1 MFFVGKAI
9 AHTDQGGFTM
19 RQKKRSL
26 ALLVGILGIVI
37 LAAACH
43 KKAVAPPPPPPP
55 PPPAEKPTVNLT
67 AVPSTIQS
75 GQSVTLSWT
84 SENATSLDLQ
94 PGVGAVQSS
103 GSTSVSPT
111 ESTTYTLT
119 ATGPGGT
126 ATSTAR
132 VTVTAAPPPP
142 PPPAPPAAVSEE
154 TLFEQNIKDAFFD
167 FNKSDIRPDAQQAL
181 TADANFLKEHPSIN
195 FTIEGHCD
203 ERGSEEYNLGL
214 GDRRANAAKSFL
226 VNLGVAAS
234 RMTTISYGKDRPF
247 CTEHNEE
254 CWQKNRRAHLVLG
267 NE

>member
-1 MFFVGKAI
+1 
-9 AHTDQGGFTM
+9 M
-19 RQKKRSL
+19 RQQKRTL
-26 ALLVGILGIVI
+26 ALLVGTLGVLM
-37 LAAACH
+37 LAASCH

-55 PPPAEKPTVNLT
+55 APAQAPEKPTVNLT
-67 AVPSTIQS
+67 AVPSTIES

-132 VTVTAAPPPP
+132 VTVSAAPPPP
-142 PPPAPPAAVSEE
+142 PPAPAAVSEQ

-181 TADANFLKEHPSIN
+181 TADADFLKSHPSIN

-203 ERGSEEYNLGL
+203 QRGSEEYNLGL

-226 VNLGVAAS
+226 VNLGVSAS
-234 RMTTISYGKDRPF
+234 RITTISYGKDRPF
-247 CTEHNEE
+247 CTESTEE
-254 CWQKNRRAHLVLG
+254 CWQKNRRAHLVMG
-267 NE
+267 SE

>member
-1 MFFVGKAI
+1 
-9 AHTDQGGFTM
+9 M

-26 ALLVGILGIVI
+26 ALLVGTLGVVI
-37 LAAACH
+37 LAASCH

-55 PPPAEKPTVNLT
+55 PAAAEKPTVNLT
-67 AVPSTIQS
+67 AMPSTIES

-126 ATSTAR
+126 ATATAR
-132 VTVTAAPPPP
+132 VTVTSAP
-142 PPPAPPAAVSEE
+142 PPPAPSQPSAVTEE
-154 TLFEQNIKDAFFD
+154 TLFEQNIKDAYFD
-167 FNKSDIRPDAQQAL
+167 YNKSDIRPDAQQAL
-181 TADANFLKEHPSIN
+181 TADADFLKSHPSMN

-214 GDRRANAAKSFL
+214 GDRRASAAKTFL
-226 VNLGVAAS
+226 VNLGISAS
-234 RMTTISYGKDRPF
+234 RITTISYGKDRPF
-247 CTEHNEE
+247 CTESDEA
-254 CWQKNRRAHLVLG
+254 CYQKNRRAHLVLG
-267 NE
+267 SQ

>member
-1 MFFVGKAI
+1 VL
-9 AHTDQGGFTM
+9 TDQGGFKM
-19 RQKKRSL
+19 RQQKRTL
-26 ALLVGILGIVI
+26 ALLVGTLGVLM
-37 LAAACH
+37 LAASCH

-55 PPPAEKPTVNLT
+55 APAQAPEKPTVNLT
-67 AVPSTIQS
+67 AVPSTIES

-132 VTVTAAPPPP
+132 VTVSSAPPP
-142 PPPAPPAAVSEE
+142 PPPAPAAVSEQ

-167 FNKSDIRPDAQQAL
+167 YNKSDIRPDAQQAL
-181 TADANFLKEHPSIN
+181 TTDADFLKSHPSIN
-195 FTIEGHCD
+195 FTVEGHCD

-226 VNLGVAAS
+226 VNLGISAS
-234 RMTTISYGKDRPF
+234 RITTISYGKDRPF
-247 CTEHNEE
+247 CTESNEE
-254 CWQKNRRAHLVLG
+254 CWQKNRRAHLVMG
-267 NE
+267 SE

>member
-1 MFFVGKAI
+1 
-9 AHTDQGGFTM
+9 M
-19 RQKKRSL
+19 RQQKRSI
-26 ALLVGILGIVI
+26 ALLVGTLGVLL
-37 LAAACH
+37 LAASCH

-55 PPPAEKPTVNLT
+55 AATAAPEKPTVNLT
-67 AVPSTIQS
+67 AVPSTIES

-119 ATGPGGT
+119 AQGPGGE

-132 VTVTAAPPPP
+132 VTVSAAPPPP
-142 PPPAPPAAVSEE
+142 PPAPAAVSGQ

-167 FNKSDIRPDAQQAL
+167 YNKSDIRADAQQAL
-181 TADANFLKEHPSIN
+181 TADADFLKSHPSIN
-195 FTIEGHCD
+195 FTVEGHCD
-203 ERGSEEYNLGL
+203 DRGSEEYNLGL
-214 GDRRANAAKSFL
+214 GDRRANAAKSFM
-226 VNLGVAAS
+226 VNLGISAS
-234 RMTTISYGKDRPF
+234 RITTISYGKDRPF
-247 CTEHNEE
+247 CTESNED
-254 CWQKNRRAHLVLG
+254 CWQKNRRAHLVMG

>member
-1 MFFVGKAI
+1 
-9 AHTDQGGFTM
+9 M

-26 ALLVGILGIVI
+26 ALLVGTLGVVI
-37 LAAACH
+37 LAASCH

-55 PPPAEKPTVNLT
+55 PAAAEKPTVNLT
-67 AVPSTIQS
+67 AMPSTIES

-126 ATSTAR
+126 ATATAR
-132 VTVTAAPPPP
+132 VTVTSAP
-142 PPPAPPAAVSEE
+142 PPPAPSQPSAVTEE
-154 TLFEQNIKDAFFD
+154 TLFEQNIKDAYFD
-167 FNKSDIRPDAQQAL
+167 YNKSDIRPDAQQAL
-181 TADANFLKEHPSIN
+181 TADADFLKSHPSMN

-214 GDRRANAAKSFL
+214 GDRRASAAKTFL
-226 VNLGVAAS
+226 VNLGISAS
-234 RMTTISYGKDRPF
+234 RITTISYGKDRPF
-247 CTEHNEE
+247 CTESNEA
-254 CWQKNRRAHLVLG
+254 CYQKNRRAHLVLG
-267 NE
+267 AQ

>member
-1 MFFVGKAI
+1 
-9 AHTDQGGFTM
+9 M
-19 RQKKRSL
+19 RQQKRSL
-26 ALLVGILGIVI
+26 ALLVGTLGVLM
-37 LAAACH
+37 LAASCH

-55 PPPAEKPTVNLT
+55 APAQAPEKPTVNLT
-67 AVPSTIQS
+67 AVPSTIES

-119 ATGPGGT
+119 ATGPGGE

-132 VTVTAAPPPP
+132 VTVSAAPPPP
-142 PPPAPPAAVSEE
+142 PPAPAAVSGQ

-167 FNKSDIRPDAQQAL
+167 YNKSDIRADSQQAL
-181 TADANFLKEHPSIN
+181 TADADFLKSHPSIN
-195 FTIEGHCD
+195 FTVEGHCD

-226 VNLGVAAS
+226 VNLGISAS
-234 RMTTISYGKDRPF
+234 RITTISYGKDRPF
-247 CTEHNEE
+247 CTESNED
-254 CWQKNRRAHLVLG
+254 CWQKNRRAHLVMG